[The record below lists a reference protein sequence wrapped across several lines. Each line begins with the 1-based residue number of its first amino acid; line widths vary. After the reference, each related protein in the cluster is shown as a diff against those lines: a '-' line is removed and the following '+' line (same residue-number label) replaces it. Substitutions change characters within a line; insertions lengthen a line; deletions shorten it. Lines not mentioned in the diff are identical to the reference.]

1 MKNKSI
7 LWIIIGWMYV
17 GMSQAQPICKDITQI
32 RVFVNPVL
40 FNSLKIKSE
49 GEKSLKT
56 APTFS
61 FEVGVGLQQRLYK
74 NLSVVADAG
83 YMFHP
88 YTFHFDFD
96 VPSQIE
102 GKSFDKE
109 SHKDR
114 IYFFHAWLFPL
125 SLKYETFLDKK
136 VNYFVDIGI
145 QFNVLLPKIEG
156 MFTYTYL
163 RDTSNADFN
172 MCIEHIGKRCYT
184 SGFIKFGLLFTQ
196 KISFFWVSL
205 MQNMSVG
212 CITEAMSFLTFPSP
226 TTKESFIKNV
236 HRIRTSCGITVYK
249 QTMPLSP

>member
-1 MKNKSI
+1 
-7 LWIIIGWMYV
+7 MYV

-102 GKSFDKE
+102 GN
-109 SHKDR
+109 
-114 IYFFHAWLFPL
+114 L
-125 SLKYETFLDKK
+125 SIRNHT
-136 VNYFVDIGI
+136 
-145 QFNVLLPKIEG
+145 KIEFIFS
-156 MFTYTYL
+156 M
-163 RDTSNADFN
+163 
-172 MCIEHIGKRCYT
+172 H
-184 SGFIKFGLLFTQ
+184 GF
-196 KISFFWVSL
+196 SP
-205 MQNMSVG
+205 
-212 CITEAMSFLTFPSP
+212 FL
-226 TTKESFIKNV
+226 
-236 HRIRTSCGITVYK
+236 
-249 QTMPLSP
+249 

>member
-1 MKNKSI
+1 
-7 LWIIIGWMYV
+7 MYV

-184 SGFIKFGLLFTQ
+184 SGFIKFGLLFHT
-196 KISFFWVSL
+196 KKYHSFGVSL
-205 MQNMSVG
+205 IAKYCPSDVYNGSY
-212 CITEAMSFLTFPSP
+212 EFSNFSFADNKGKVSSKINYIGL
-226 TTKESFIKNV
+226 EL
-236 HRIRTSCGITVYK
+236 SCGITVYK